1 MIVRFPGLYAIGHD
15 AGGVYTVTPTDLK
28 VGEGAASFAIN
39 SGRMAVEDIVA
50 KIKLLNNFLLWNL
63 EHFFCIASVGA
74 GFFRPEVFGEKF
86 VLLKSHYAGA
96 WRDPGM
102 ERSSQGA
109 DDIEELPELSLY
121 PSHVCK
127 RE

>member
-1 MIVRFPGLYAIGHD
+1 MQD
-15 AGGVYTVTPTDLK
+15 
-28 VGEGAASFAIN
+28 
-39 SGRMAVEDIVA
+39 
-50 KIKLLNNFLLWNL
+50 
-63 EHFFCIASVGA
+63 
-74 GFFRPEVFGEKF
+74 FFRPEVSKKF

-102 ERSSQGA
+102 ERSQPGA

-127 RE
+127 REMKKAASRLAFKILEKY